1 MAEEAIINSV
11 RKYLKYL
18 KENGFNVSFG
28 ILFGSQVTGTAN
40 ELSDID
46 LVVVSP
52 DFDKKIECK
61 TLDKLWQSAART
73 DYRIEPIPCGL
84 ERWEKDDYTP
94 IIDIARNEGT
104 IVTLN

>member
-1 MAEEAIINSV
+1 MFWSIIRLTDYRHGN
-11 RKYLKYL
+11 RR
-18 KENGFNVSFG
+18 G
-28 ILFGSQVTGTAN
+28 
-40 ELSDID
+40 DID

-52 DFDKKIECK
+52 DFDNKIECK
-61 TLDKLWQSAART
+61 TLDKLWKCAGWT

-84 ERWEKDDYTP
+84 ERWEKDNYTP

>member
-1 MAEEAIINSV
+1 MAEEAIIKSV
-11 RKYLKYL
+11 RNYLNYL
-18 KENGFNVSFG
+18 NDNGFNVSFG
-28 ILFGSQVTGTAN
+28 ILFGSRATGTAT

-46 LVVVSP
+46 LIVVSP

-61 TLDKLWQSAART
+61 TLDKLWQLAGRT

-94 IIDIARNEGT
+94 IIDIARTEGA

>member
-1 MAEEAIINSV
+1 MAQEAIINSV
-11 RKYLKYL
+11 RKYLNYL
-18 KENGFNVSFG
+18 KDNGFKVSFG
-28 ILFGSQVTGTAN
+28 VLFGSQVTGTAT
-40 ELSDID
+40 EWSDID

-52 DFDKKIECK
+52 DFDNKIECK
-61 TLDKLWQSAART
+61 TLDKLWQFAGRT

-94 IIDIARNEGT
+94 FIDIARNEGT

>member
-1 MAEEAIINSV
+1 MAEEAIIKSV
-11 RKYLKYL
+11 KNYLNYLKD
-18 KENGFNVSFG
+18 NGFNVSFG
-28 ILFGSQVTGTAN
+28 VLYGSRATGTAT
-40 ELSDID
+40 EFSDID
-46 LVVVSP
+46 LIVVSP
-52 DFDKKIECK
+52 DFDKNVKCRTI
-61 TLDKLWQSAART
+61 DKLWQLAGRT

>member
-1 MAEEAIINSV
+1 MAEKAIIKSV
-11 RKYLKYL
+11 KKYLNYL
-18 KENGFNVSFG
+18 KDNGFNVSFG
-28 ILFGSQVTGTAN
+28 VLYGSQVTGTAT
-40 ELSDID
+40 EFSDID
-46 LVVVSP
+46 LIVVSP
-52 DFDKKIECK
+52 DFDKNVKCRTI
-61 TLDKLWQSAART
+61 DKLWKLAGRT

>member
-11 RKYLKYL
+11 RKYLNHL
-18 KENGFNVSFG
+18 KDNGFNVSFG
-28 ILFGSQVTGTAN
+28 ILFGSQVTGKAT

-52 DFDKKIECK
+52 DFDQKIECR
-61 TLDKLWQSAART
+61 TLDKLWQIAGRT

-84 ERWEKDDYTP
+84 VRWEKDDYTP

>member
-1 MAEEAIINSV
+1 MAEEAIIISV
-11 RKYLKYL
+11 RKYLNYL
-18 KENGFNVSFG
+18 KENGFNISFG
-28 ILFGSQVTGTAN
+28 ILYGSQATGKAT
-40 ELSDID
+40 EFSDID
-46 LVVVSP
+46 LIVVSP
-52 DFDKKIECK
+52 DFDDEIECK
-61 TLDKLWQSAART
+61 TLDKLWQLAGRT

>member
-1 MAEEAIINSV
+1 MVEKAIINSI
-11 RKYLKYL
+11 RKYLNYL

-28 ILFGSQVTGTAN
+28 ILYGSQATGKAT
-40 ELSDID
+40 EFSDID
-46 LVVVSP
+46 LIVVSP
-52 DFDKKIECK
+52 DFDKPIECK
-61 TLDKLWQSAART
+61 TLDKLWQLAGRT

>member
-1 MAEEAIINSV
+1 MAEEAIIISV
-11 RKYLKYL
+11 RKYLNYL
-18 KENGFNVSFG
+18 KENGFNISFG
-28 ILFGSQVTGTAN
+28 ILYGSQATGKAT
-40 ELSDID
+40 EFSDID
-46 LVVVSP
+46 LIVVSP
-52 DFDKKIECK
+52 DFDNEIECK
-61 TLDKLWQSAART
+61 MLDKLWQLAGRT

>member
-1 MAEEAIINSV
+1 MVDQAIINSV
-11 RKYLKYL
+11 RNYLAYL

-28 ILFGSQVTGTAN
+28 ILYGSQVTGKAT
-40 ELSDID
+40 EFSDID
-46 LVVVSP
+46 LIVVSP
-52 DFDKKIECK
+52 DFDKQIECK
-61 TLDKLWQSAART
+61 TLDKLWQLAGRT

-104 IVTLN
+104 IVTLR

>member
-11 RKYLKYL
+11 RKYLNYL

-28 ILFGSQVTGTAN
+28 ILFGSHAAGTAT
-40 ELSDID
+40 ELNDID
-46 LVVVSP
+46 LIVVSP
-52 DFDKKIECK
+52 DFDEKIECR
-61 TLDKLWQSAART
+61 TLDKLWQCAGRT

>member
-1 MAEEAIINSV
+1 MAEEAIIISV
-11 RKYLKYL
+11 RKYLNYL
-18 KENGFNVSFG
+18 KENGFNISFG
-28 ILFGSQVTGTAN
+28 ILYGSQATGKAT
-40 ELSDID
+40 EFSDID
-46 LVVVSP
+46 LIVVSP
-52 DFDKKIECK
+52 DFDEKIECK
-61 TLDKLWQSAART
+61 ILDKLWQLAGRT